1 MGAELQ
7 AAAAPLRRAEALAFI
22 IERII
27 RTGTSPSSG
36 DIGRALKVSRTR
48 AQQLVEQLIGEKVLE
63 RTPGSRSLRIRD
75 LAHCRH
81 IIVATLR
88 DLGLTVAEPMGELQ
102 RPLSLEQLPMLPPFE
117 HLPDPD

>member
-1 MGAELQ
+1 MAQELQ
-7 AAAAPLRRAEALAFI
+7 PAAPLRRNEALAYI

-48 AQQLVEQLIGEKVLE
+48 AQQLTDQLVQDRVLE
-63 RTPGSRSLRIRD
+63 KTPGSRSLRIRD
-75 LAHCRH
+75 LTHCRH
-81 IIVATLR
+81 IISETLR
-88 DLGLTVAEPMGELQ
+88 GIGLTVAEPMGELLP
-102 RPLSLEQLPMLPPFE
+102 PLSKSQLPVLPPFE